1 MTDATTTTHA
11 ISEVDQDALERA
23 LAIMLRHRELG
34 RDFTRRLDEGREPW
48 ADIARH
54 AALSC
59 QIASMGI
66 KPWQKVPNEVEIN
79 QTDPPGDEHH
89 RTRHASLTLERLLN
103 AGLSRWEP
111 DPAAAITAAETK
123 KPAA

>member
-11 ISEVDQDALERA
+11 ISEVNQDAFERA

-34 RDFTRRLDEGREPW
+34 RDFTRRLDEGEPW

-59 QIASMGI
+59 QIASMGL
-66 KPWQKVPNEVEIN
+66 KPWQVAPCEAEI
-79 QTDPPGDEHH
+79 
-89 RTRHASLTLERLLN
+89 TRSTRPATST
-103 AGLSRWEP
+103 AGRG
-111 DPAAAITAAETK
+111 TRR
-123 KPAA
+123 